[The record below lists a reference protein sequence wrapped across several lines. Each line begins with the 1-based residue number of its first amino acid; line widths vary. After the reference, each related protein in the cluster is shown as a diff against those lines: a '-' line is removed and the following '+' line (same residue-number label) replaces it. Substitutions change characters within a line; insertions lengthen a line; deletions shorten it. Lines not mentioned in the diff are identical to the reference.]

1 MKYLV
6 ITLIALRFGFNAEA
20 AVLTTAPF
28 NDDEESWSGAGS
40 MTVDHSD
47 GEGNPAGSLQG
58 SFEGLGTFVPQTGA
72 FRIDTDTGFLGA
84 YPGAQNIT
92 GFTLDFLADSVLP
105 LDVNLR
111 LLSGVDAYYYTL
123 NISGLANSWS
133 PFTVFLADP
142 LWQGNAGVLANVTA
156 VEVQV
161 ARGSAAAQLFFLDNF
176 STIATPYEP
185 PLGGAVP
192 EPSTGL
198 LVIYFGA
205 LIYGMRKRVYSAFE
219 LESEWEGPRS

>member
-1 MKYLV
+1 M
-6 ITLIALRFGFNAEA
+6 LIALGFGFNAEA
-20 AVLTTAPF
+20 AVLTSDSFDTTTE
-28 NDDEESWSGAGS
+28 NWTSAGS
-40 MTVDHSD
+40 MTVGHSG

-58 SFEGLGTFVPQTGA
+58 SFASQGFFFIPQTGSFRMDA
-72 FRIDTDTGFLGA
+72 FGSDFLGA
-84 YPGAQNIT
+84 YPGDENIT
-92 GFTLDFLADSVLP
+92 GFTFDFMADSVLP

-123 NISGLANSWS
+123 NISGLGNSWT

-176 STIATPYEP
+176 RTMADLYEP

-205 LIYGMRKRVYSAFE
+205 RIYGMRKRVYSAFE